1 MAKIEDQLFSDIY
14 FTPENIAYVHDG
26 ETRYGLKE
34 LYADDLPEFRKALD
48 EGYNGRSSYSLSFGN
63 TMYRVER
70 VATLTGI
77 HYSARRMP
85 RKTPDVAR
93 LGLPENL
100 TNHLIS
106 LNRES
111 GLLLWGFPELALA
124 VPRPGR
130 WLEGARKIMCGLM
143 LAAAGWLLW
152 SAAAQISDRALLR
165 LCLYPVLLI
174 VLLLLKKNALLAVA
188 NMRNA
193 GDERKDIERF
203 IRWGAALL
211 ALGLISGAAADM
223 NRQFQENP
231 QRQAVSAVDFEKL
244 RKKADDG
251 RVVFVKIDAAW
262 SVASR
267 FNRYTVFN
275 SPMVH
280 NIFDGGKVELI
291 EADMTVYNR
300 KTAEFMKHF
309 GRYSAP
315 LYVIF
320 SPQLPDGLVLPDLL
334 TE

>member
-111 GLLLWGFPELALA
+111 GLLLCGGPTGAGKTTSISCLLRKYLEREGGFAYTIEDPPELPLDGIYSSKRGGLGLCKQTEPINNDWGESLKSVLRCRPRYILVGEIRTPECASQILRAATSGHLVLSTIHANSVEDALNSVIKYATAGGLNEELAADLLGRGILGVIHQKLQGIKTMFPELRFVFANPDPTSADQLRVA
-124 VPRPGR
+124 IRDRQLSLGTLMEAQSARMFQGKPLFREPEPR
-130 WLEGARKIMCGLM
+130 
-143 LAAAGWLLW
+143 
-152 SAAAQISDRALLR
+152 
-165 LCLYPVLLI
+165 
-174 VLLLLKKNALLAVA
+174 
-188 NMRNA
+188 
-193 GDERKDIERF
+193 
-203 IRWGAALL
+203 
-211 ALGLISGAAADM
+211 
-223 NRQFQENP
+223 
-231 QRQAVSAVDFEKL
+231 
-244 RKKADDG
+244 
-251 RVVFVKIDAAW
+251 
-262 SVASR
+262 
-267 FNRYTVFN
+267 
-275 SPMVH
+275 
-280 NIFDGGKVELI
+280 
-291 EADMTVYNR
+291 
-300 KTAEFMKHF
+300 
-309 GRYSAP
+309 
-315 LYVIF
+315 
-320 SPQLPDGLVLPDLL
+320 
-334 TE
+334 

>member
-111 GLLLWGFPELALA
+111 GLLLWGGSTGAGKTTSISCLLRKYLEREGGFAYTIEDPPELPLDGIYSSKRGGLGLCKQTEPINNDWGESLKSVLRCRPRYILVGEIRTPECASQILRAATSGHLVLSTIHANSVEDALNSVIKYATAGGLNEELAADLLGRGILGVIHQKLQGIKTMFPELRFVFANPDPTSADQLRVA
-124 VPRPGR
+124 IRDRQLSLGTLMEAQSARMFQGKPLFREPEPR
-130 WLEGARKIMCGLM
+130 
-143 LAAAGWLLW
+143 
-152 SAAAQISDRALLR
+152 
-165 LCLYPVLLI
+165 
-174 VLLLLKKNALLAVA
+174 
-188 NMRNA
+188 
-193 GDERKDIERF
+193 
-203 IRWGAALL
+203 
-211 ALGLISGAAADM
+211 
-223 NRQFQENP
+223 
-231 QRQAVSAVDFEKL
+231 
-244 RKKADDG
+244 
-251 RVVFVKIDAAW
+251 
-262 SVASR
+262 
-267 FNRYTVFN
+267 
-275 SPMVH
+275 
-280 NIFDGGKVELI
+280 
-291 EADMTVYNR
+291 
-300 KTAEFMKHF
+300 
-309 GRYSAP
+309 
-315 LYVIF
+315 
-320 SPQLPDGLVLPDLL
+320 
-334 TE
+334 